1 MFVKNYVKHFTCF
14 IYLWNWLSLVL
25 LFRFHR
31 NSQRRYSIKKVF
43 LNILSYRPEVCNL
56 IQKRLRQRSFPMNF
70 AEFLWTPILYYDFR
84 SFCIL
89 RKPLRNLKNIQR
101 KRVESVIYVNFFTF
115 TFCYVVEKRLRPN
128 ILWEKCNLKTQI
140 TNTKTQTHEHCIHK
154 FWFWSFFLTF
164 LQNNFLW
171 YF

>member
-1 MFVKNYVKHFTCF
+1 M
-14 IYLWNWLSLVL
+14 
-25 LFRFHR
+25 
-31 NSQRRYSIKKVF
+31 
-43 LNILSYRPEVCNL
+43 
-56 IQKRLRQRSFPMNF
+56 
-70 AEFLWTPILYYDFR
+70 YYDFR
-84 SFCIL
+84 GFCIL

-140 TNTKTQTHEHCIHK
+140 TNTKTQTHEQCIHK

-171 YF
+171 YFKVCEWSLNTWREKVMLVKKLTLRKESPYLELFWSAFSRIRSIYPYSVRIWENADQKNSKYRHFHAV